1 MKQSQYNVTID
12 LTLQGQYITVQ
23 TNSAWC
29 NIVRKSKPVT
39 ALAGEEITW
48 GPVATDGS
56 ATIYLERNGESG
68 RETTQVETI
77 TTLSSYNLPFQKKST
92 EKQLFIML
100 LQRPRLGMYIM
111 VSSFL
116 IVIFEN

>member
-1 MKQSQYNVTID
+1 M
-12 LTLQGQYITVQ
+12 
-23 TNSAWC
+23 
-29 NIVRKSKPVT
+29 
-39 ALAGEEITW
+39 

-56 ATIYLERNGESG
+56 ATVYLERNGESG
-68 RETTQVETI
+68 RETTKVETV
-77 TTLSSYNLPFQKKST
+77 TALSSYNLPFQKKST